1 MWHDDGWTRLQSALI
16 PASFMDKLIPVPCS
30 RKMALAGVIHDLRVS
45 EPIFERSIL
54 ETEALDDPIAIPN
67 ANMSNDRVL

>member
-1 MWHDDGWTRLQSALI
+1 
-16 PASFMDKLIPVPCS
+16 MDKLIPVPCS

-45 EPIFERSIL
+45 KPIVERSIL
-54 ETEALDDPIAIPN
+54 ETEALDDLIAIPN